1 MIALDLFC
9 GAGGAALGLIRAGLD
24 VVGSRTTIP
33 ANPQP

>member
-24 VVGSRTTIP
+24 VVEQPDYNSR
-33 ANPQP
+33 NSQS